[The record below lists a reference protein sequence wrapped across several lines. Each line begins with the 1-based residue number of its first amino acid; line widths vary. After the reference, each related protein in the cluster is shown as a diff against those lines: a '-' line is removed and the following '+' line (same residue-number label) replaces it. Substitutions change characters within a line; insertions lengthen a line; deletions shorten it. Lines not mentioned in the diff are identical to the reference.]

1 MTLTDKLKILDDKI
15 KTNQAQYGLDWE
27 AAKISALSSKELDE
41 YFVPNTQ
48 FGQLINMTPNSLT
61 MLNTKKYRVFIH
73 WSMVYWSK

>member
-41 YFVPNTQ
+41 YEYLSGENLGYKPGVVE
-48 FGQLINMTPNSLT
+48 IA
-61 MLNTKKYRVFIH
+61 
-73 WSMVYWSK
+73 